1 MPAGTK
7 VYAVKGGTVDNVW
20 YDYGGGNSIQIKTGP
35 GEWNWYMHLSKQLV
49 RLGEHIRTG
58 QLIAESGAT
67 GAFCKGAHLHFQ
79 LMRGDHPGND
89 TAIDPES
96 YLKSLKGAAGG
107 NGADAARSAILKAQ
121 AILGGDYRSSYIT
134 EQMMRV
140 AKRESNYT
148 SNAVNDWDINAQM
161 GDPSKGM
168 FQMIG
173 STFRTYA
180 KSGFGNIMNPVDE
193 AISAM
198 RYIVDKYGWNGFKRA
213 GDYAYENGGL
223 ITKHQIAE
231 IGEGNKPEMI
241 IPLTKRSR
249 AIKLIEDAMRI
260 VGMDTSSSNVT
271 VNQDNSTVEKLLNH
285 IAILT
290 DTGNKLTRM
299 LIETVKPNQQNNSL
313 NNVEQT
319 LSKISATR
327 ALALNYMEGGLDI

>member
-1 MPAGTK
+1 
-7 VYAVKGGTVDNVW
+7 
-20 YDYGGGNSIQIKTGP
+20 
-35 GEWNWYMHLSKQLV
+35 
-49 RLGEHIRTG
+49 
-58 QLIAESGAT
+58 
-67 GAFCKGAHLHFQ
+67 
-79 LMRGDHPGND
+79 
-89 TAIDPES
+89 
-96 YLKSLKGAAGG
+96 
-107 NGADAARSAILKAQ
+107 
-121 AILGGDYRSSYIT
+121 
-134 EQMMRV
+134 
-140 AKRESNYT
+140 
-148 SNAVNDWDINAQM
+148 
-161 GDPSKGM
+161 
-168 FQMIG
+168 MIG

-299 LIETVKPNQQNNSL
+299 LIETVKPNQQNNDL
-313 NNVEQT
+313 DNVEQT
-319 LSKISATR
+319 LSK
-327 ALALNYMEGGLDI
+327 